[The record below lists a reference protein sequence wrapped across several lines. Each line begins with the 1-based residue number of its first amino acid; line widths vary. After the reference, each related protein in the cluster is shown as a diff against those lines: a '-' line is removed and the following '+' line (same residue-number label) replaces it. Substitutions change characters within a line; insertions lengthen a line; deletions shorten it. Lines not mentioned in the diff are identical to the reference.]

1 MALILVNTMF
11 LTIRNPKVQSLVLN
25 KMLDLTR
32 VSVSRAV
39 LTVSTLLHLVI
50 LLRLSLS
57 HCHHLRPLHVFQ
69 INYFLGLG
77 LLCASGETQ
86 FY

>member
-1 MALILVNTMF
+1 
-11 LTIRNPKVQSLVLN
+11 
-25 KMLDLTR
+25 MLDLTR
-32 VSVSRAV
+32 VSVSRVV

-77 LLCASGETQ
+77 LLCASGETE